1 MIVYKS
7 FIRVVEFKN
16 SGVPKYRQLAFAI
29 VQDIE
34 QGKLELGDWLPSA
47 NDYADLNN
55 ISKNTVL
62 KAFCILR
69 QKNIVTL
76 NMSRRFMVINNRP
89 ARLFGN

>member
-7 FIRVVEFKN
+7 FIRVLEFKN
-16 SGVPKYRQLAFAI
+16 TGTPKYRQLAFAI

-47 NDYADLNN
+47 TDYADLNN

-62 KAFCILR
+62 KAFAVLK
-69 QKNIVTL
+69 QKNIVIL
-76 NMSRRFMVINNRP
+76 NLSRRFMIINNRP